1 MISQVFLLE
10 CLKNYANWQALYK
23 KIINQINAVYIW
35 LHFLSTSPKCN
46 CWMFLSALVI
56 QDQYDQICFAH
67 ITQSV
72 KMSYFWNVCQ
82 ISISS
87 TTDSYLVLWII
98 QVQESQSVFLCLFT
112 SNVNSET
119 FNWICSLKILPN
131 ISFISQIFLWRTSF
145 LFNVNLLKLMLID
158 DNSCSWKMF
167 NG

>member
-1 MISQVFLLE
+1 MQCIFDCIFYQLL
-10 CLKNYANWQALYK
+10 Q
-23 KIINQINAVYIW
+23 
-35 LHFLSTSPKCN
+35 KCN

-82 ISISS
+82 ISIFS
-87 TTDSYLVLWII
+87 TSDSYHVLWITK
-98 QVQESQSVFLCLFT
+98 VQESHSQSVFLCLFT

-158 DNSCSWKMF
+158 DNSCSWKFF